1 MDYRAIVMFPDQRTR
16 TASSGPSLCVEMVG
30 LDNIPTVGSNI
41 TVQRGLDSA
50 PVGTVFVVETCDPI
64 GQVSIPADFV
74 ISATVKRTPVVTE
87 AGEPAPGTPEFALSA
102 WRGRQRGRQHE
113 RSTARPPM
121 SEKRKAKIMNN
132 VARGLREEAVEAT
145 ARAKQ
150 LRAEAAEI
158 ERAEREAAK
167 PKEPAIASGE
177 HRVVLFEKYMSG
189 RSYGFAA
196 IGWRGNSQTRWTVT
210 GSDGEYRH
218 TWAGLLSYIGEANWS
233 TLRMVTGTS
242 PLLAPGAEPAASERM
257 GPFGRPYESTAA
269 DQTFHRDYDHGY

>member
-1 MDYRAIVMFPDQRTR
+1 MDYRAIVTFPDVRSTDMGNP
-16 TASSGPSLCVEMVG
+16 AICVEIVG

-41 TVQRGLDSA
+41 TLHRGFDTA
-50 PVGTVFVVETCDPI
+50 PAGTVFVVETCDPI
-64 GQVSIPADFV
+64 GLVSIPADFV
-74 ISATVKRTPVVTE
+74 ISATVKRTPVITE
-87 AGEPAPGTPEFALSA
+87 AGEPAPGTPEFALAA

-132 VARGLREEAVEAT
+132 VARGLREEAAEAT

-158 ERAEREAAK
+158 ERAEREAAQ
-167 PKEPAIASGE
+167 PKEPAMASGE

-189 RSYGFAA
+189 CNYGFAA
-196 IGWRGNSQTRWTVT
+196 LGWRIDNQTRWTVT
-210 GSDGEYRH
+210 GSDGVVRH
-218 TWAGLLSYIGEANWS
+218 NWKSLLNFIGEANWS

-257 GPFGRPYESTAA
+257 GPFGRPYEDHIA
-269 DQTFHRDYDHGY
+269 DISDYSGSW